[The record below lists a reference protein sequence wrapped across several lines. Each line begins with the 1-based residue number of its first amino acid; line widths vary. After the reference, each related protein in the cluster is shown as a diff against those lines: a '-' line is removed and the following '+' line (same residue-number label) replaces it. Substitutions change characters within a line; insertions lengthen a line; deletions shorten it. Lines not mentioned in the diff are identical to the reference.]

1 MMASLVRFK
10 IFKVSMDRD
19 DPGAVSTVLSDSGER
34 WNTFPKRRTISL
46 RGYENHV
53 STLFMGIP
61 VMSLAPFPFH
71 TATRLD

>member
-1 MMASLVRFK
+1 
-10 IFKVSMDRD
+10 MDRD

-34 WNTFPKRRTISL
+34 WNTFPKRQTISL